1 MFLNILSCCPKW
13 PTVAILLLDKEC
25 DLLEEA
31 DSDGARVVGRED
43 NLVRVGEVVKLLL
56 LKLRLSFNFS

>member
-1 MFLNILSCCPKW
+1 M
-13 PTVAILLLDKEC
+13 AIQLLLDKEC

-56 LKLRLSFNFS
+56 LMLRLSFNFS